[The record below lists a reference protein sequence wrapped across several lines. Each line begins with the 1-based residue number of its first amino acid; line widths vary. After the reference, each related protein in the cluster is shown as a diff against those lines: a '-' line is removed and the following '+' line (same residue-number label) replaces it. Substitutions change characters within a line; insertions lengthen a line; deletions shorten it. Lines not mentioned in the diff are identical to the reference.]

1 MDNFLKKLELSKAFD
16 KTLKDFELS
25 ARWLSESSGVSEK
38 MISQFRNSR
47 QRIYS
52 DTLEK
57 LLEALP
63 SEAKLRFLGLVIGVE
78 ITPEKLVVGMKE
90 AELSSLLFAIADKLR
105 PKESK
110 ELAMPERE
118 KVAS

>member
-1 MDNFLKKLELSKAFD
+1 LELSKAFD
-16 KTLKDFELS
+16 KTLKDFEIS
-25 ARWLSESSGVSEK
+25 ARSLSEQSGVGEK

-63 SEAKLRFLGLVIGVE
+63 FEVKLRFFSLLLGEE
-78 ITPEKLVVGMKE
+78 ITPERLVVGMGE
-90 AELSSLLFAIADKLR
+90 AELSSLLLAIADQIY
-105 PKESK
+105 PKKTQKSAISIE
-110 ELAMPERE
+110 E

>member
-1 MDNFLKKLELSKAFD
+1 MNLNQAFD
-16 KTLKDFELS
+16 QSLKDYGVS
-25 ARWLSESSGVSEK
+25 AKLLSEKSGVSER

-57 LLEALP
+57 LLLALP
-63 SEAKLRFLGLVIGVE
+63 FEVRLHFLSLVLGVE

-90 AELSSLLFAIADKLR
+90 AELSSLLNAIADKLC
-105 PKESK
+105 PKTQDSNISLK
-110 ELAMPERE
+110 E
-118 KVAS
+118 KIAS

>member
-1 MDNFLKKLELSKAFD
+1 MELSKAFD

-25 ARWLSESSGVSEK
+25 ARWLSENSGVSEK

-57 LLEALP
+57 LLVALP
-63 SEAKLRFLGLVIGVE
+63 LEARLRFLSLVLGVE
-78 ITPEKLVVGMKE
+78 ITPEKMVSGMKE
-90 AELSSLLFAIADKLR
+90 TELSSLLFAIADKLHPKQR
-105 PKESK
+105 KESV
-110 ELAMPERE
+110 MPARE